1 LHVTDINQYLIDEFN
16 ANTKKENIYYFW
28 HDILEKPLNQK
39 YDAVYSLDVME
50 HIPQANEASC
60 LKNICASLTENGI
73 CIIGMPSIESQI
85 YASADSKLGHVNCKT
100 GEDLKKSLEKYFNQ
114 VFLFSM
120 NDEVVRTG
128 FYKMAHYLMALCCN
142 PK

>member
-1 LHVTDINQYLIDEFN
+1 
-16 ANTKKENIYYFW
+16 
-28 HDILEKPLNQK
+28 
-39 YDAVYSLDVME
+39 ME
-50 HIPQANEASC
+50 HIPKAKEASY

-73 CIIGMPSIESQI
+73 CIIGIPSIESQI
-85 YASADSKLGHVNCKT
+85 YASADSKLEHVNCKT

-114 VFLFSM
+114 AFLFSM
-120 NDEVVRTG
+120 NDEVVHTG